1 MLKIGMVG
9 ADSNHSLSFARAL
22 NVDKIVRGARVTHL
36 VGETTARRTRTVAT
50 DGNIPHIAA
59 RPEDLIGTV
68 DAAVI
73 AHRHPQFHLP
83 AARPLLEAG
92 LPLYIDKSLCCRT
105 AEAKRFL
112 ARAAALGVPV
122 CSFGVIPLQPAFVA
136 LQKRISQLGPIH
148 AVVSTGPCDVKCKW
162 GGVFFYGIHQVEM
175 VLRLLG
181 YAVSHVQ
188 VVRGRGKNH
197 VGTITYKDGKV
208 ATVNLIGEEGVAGAF
223 FHLSVIGAKGR
234 IDQTIQTSPYPESM
248 YYPGIRAFV
257 RAFRTGQ
264 SADTAETMLGAVAVL
279 EGMEKSIAGKGR
291 VGISF

>member
-36 VGETTARRTRTVAT
+36 VGETSARRTRTVAT

-59 RPEDLIGTV
+59 RPEDLIGAV

-112 ARAAALGVPV
+112 ARASALGCPSVRLESFL
-122 CSFGVIPLQPAFVA
+122 CSPHLWRCKSGYPNWARSTQWSPLAPAMSSASGAAF
-136 LQKRISQLGPIH
+136 SFMG
-148 AVVSTGPCDVKCKW
+148 STKW
-162 GGVFFYGIHQVEM
+162 KWFCGC
-175 VLRLLG
+175 
-181 YAVSHVQ
+181 
-188 VVRGRGKNH
+188 
-197 VGTITYKDGKV
+197 
-208 ATVNLIGEEGVAGAF
+208 
-223 FHLSVIGAKGR
+223 SVM
-234 IDQTIQTSPYPESM
+234 Q
-248 YYPGIRAFV
+248 
-257 RAFRTGQ
+257 
-264 SADTAETMLGAVAVL
+264 
-279 EGMEKSIAGKGR
+279 
-291 VGISF
+291 

>member
-22 NVDKIVRGARVTHL
+22 NVDEIVDGAQVTHL
-36 VGETTARRTRTVAT
+36 VGETSAHRTKTVAT

-59 RPEDLIGTV
+59 RPEDLIGAV

-73 AHRHPQFHLP
+73 AHRHPQFHLL

-112 ARAAALGVPV
+112 TRAAALGVPV
-122 CSFGVIPLQPAFVA
+122 CSFGVVPLQPAFVA
-136 LQKRISQLGPIH
+136 LQKRIAQLGPIH

-181 YAVSHVQ
+181 YAVSHVP
-188 VVRGRGKNH
+188 GRPG
-197 VGTITYKDGKV
+197 
-208 ATVNLIGEEGVAGAF
+208 AGEEPRGYD
-223 FHLSVIGAKGR
+223 SVQRRQGGHCKSDRRRGGGR
-234 IDQTIQTSPYPESM
+234 RLFP
-248 YYPGIRAFV
+248 
-257 RAFRTGQ
+257 
-264 SADTAETMLGAVAVL
+264 L
-279 EGMEKSIAGKGR
+279 ER
-291 VGISF
+291 HRCQRPH

>member
-22 NVDKIVRGARVTHL
+22 NVDKIIGGARVTHL
-36 VGETTARRTRTVAT
+36 VGETAAHRTRTVAT

-59 RPEDLIGTV
+59 RPEDMIGAV

-112 ARAAALGVPV
+112 ARAVALRVPV
-122 CSFGVIPLQPAFVA
+122 CSFGVVPLQPAFVA

-197 VGTITYKDGKV
+197 VGTIAYKDGKV
-208 ATVNLIGEEGVAGAF
+208 ATVNLIGEEGVTGAF

-234 IDQTIQTSPYPESM
+234 IDQTIQTMPYPESM
-248 YYPGIRAFV
+248 YYSGIRAFV
-257 RAFRTGQ
+257 RTFRTRQ
-264 SADTAETMLGAVAVL
+264 STDTAETMLGAVAVL
-279 EGMEKSIAGKGR
+279 EALEKSIAGKGR
-291 VGISF
+291 VRISF

>member
-9 ADSNHSLSFARAL
+9 ADSNHSLSFSRAL
-22 NVDKIVRGARVTHL
+22 NVDKIVGGARVTHL
-36 VGETTARRTRTVAT
+36 VGETTAQRTRTVAT
-50 DGNIPHIAA
+50 NGNIPHIAA
-59 RPEDLIGTV
+59 RPEDLIGAV

-112 ARAAALGVPV
+112 ARASALGVPV
-122 CSFGVIPLQPAFVA
+122 CSFGVVPLQPAFVA

-148 AVVSTGPCDVKCKW
+148 AVVSTGPCDVKCRW

-197 VGTITYKDGKV
+197 VGTIAYKDGKV
-208 ATVNLIGEEGVAGAF
+208 ATVNLIGEEGAAGAF
-223 FHLSVIGAKGR
+223 FHLSVIGTKGR
-234 IDQTIQTSPYPESM
+234 IDQTIQTMPYPESM

-257 RAFRTGQ
+257 RTFRKGQ
-264 SADTAETMLGAVAVL
+264 SAATAETMLGAVAVL
-279 EGMEKSIAGKGR
+279 EALEKSIAGKGR

>member
-9 ADSNHSLSFARAL
+9 ADSNHSLSFSRAL

-36 VGETTARRTRTVAT
+36 VGETAARRTRTVAT

-59 RPEDLIGTV
+59 QPEDLIGAV
-68 DAAVI
+68 DAAVV

-112 ARAAALGVPV
+112 ARAAALRVPV
-122 CSFGVIPLQPAFVA
+122 CSFGVVPLQPAFVA

-197 VGTITYKDGKV
+197 VGTIAYKDGKV

-234 IDQTIQTSPYPESM
+234 IDQTIQTTPYPESM

-264 SADTAETMLGAVAVL
+264 STDTAETMLGAVAVL

-291 VGISF
+291 VGVSF

>member
-22 NVDKIVRGARVTHL
+22 NVDKIVGGVRVTHL
-36 VGETTARRTRTVAT
+36 VGETSARRTRTVAT
-50 DGNIPHIAA
+50 DGNIPQIAA
-59 RPEDLIGTV
+59 RPADLIGTV

-112 ARAAALGVPV
+112 ARASALGVPV
-122 CSFGVIPLQPAFVA
+122 CSFGVVPLQPAFVA

-148 AVVSTGPCDVKCKW
+148 AVVSTGPCDVKCRW

-197 VGTITYKDGKV
+197 VGTIAYKDGKV
-208 ATVNLIGEEGVAGAF
+208 ATVNLIGEAGGGRSF
-223 FHLSVIGAKGR
+223 F
-234 IDQTIQTSPYPESM
+234 SPERHWCPRPY
-248 YYPGIRAFV
+248 
-257 RAFRTGQ
+257 
-264 SADTAETMLGAVAVL
+264 
-279 EGMEKSIAGKGR
+279 
-291 VGISF
+291 

>member
-1 MLKIGMVG
+1 M
-9 ADSNHSLSFARAL
+9 
-22 NVDKIVRGARVTHL
+22 DKIIGGVRVTHL
-36 VGETTARRTRTVAT
+36 VGETSARRTRTVAT

-59 RPEDLIGTV
+59 RPEDLIGVV

-122 CSFGVIPLQPAFVA
+122 CSFGVVPLQPAFVA
-136 LQKRISQLGPIH
+136 LQKQISQLGPIH

-181 YAVSHVQ
+181 YGVSHVQ

-197 VGTITYKDGKV
+197 VGYNSVQRRQGGHGKSDRRRGGGRSLFPPERHRCQRPYRPDYSDH
-208 ATVNLIGEEGVAGAF
+208 ALLGEHVP
-223 FHLSVIGAKGR
+223 IR
-234 IDQTIQTSPYPESM
+234 
-248 YYPGIRAFV
+248 GIRAFV

-264 SADTAETMLGAVAVL
+264 STDTAETMLGAVAVL
-279 EGMEKSIAGKGR
+279 EGLEKSIAGKGR
-291 VGISF
+291 VGVSC

>member
-22 NVDKIVRGARVTHL
+22 NVDKIVGGARVTHL
-36 VGETTARRTRTVAT
+36 VGETAAHRTRTVAT

-59 RPEDLIGTV
+59 RPEDLIGAV

-112 ARAAALGVPV
+112 ARAVALRVPV
-122 CSFGVIPLQPAFVA
+122 CSFGVVPLQPAFVA

-197 VGTITYKDGKV
+197 VGTIAYKDGKV

-234 IDQTIQTSPYPESM
+234 IDQTIQTMPYPESM
-248 YYPGIRAFV
+248 YYSGIRAFV
-257 RAFRTGQ
+257 RTFRTRQ
-264 SADTAETMLGAVAVL
+264 STDTAETMLGAVAVL
-279 EGMEKSIAGKGR
+279 EALEKSIAGKGR
-291 VGISF
+291 VRISF

>member
-22 NVDKIVRGARVTHL
+22 NVDKIVGGARVTHL
-36 VGETTARRTRTVAT
+36 VGETSVRRTRTVAT

-59 RPEDLIGTV
+59 RPEDLIGAV

-112 ARAAALGVPV
+112 ARASALGVPV
-122 CSFGVIPLQPAFVA
+122 CSFGVVPLQPAFVA
-136 LQKRISQLGPIH
+136 LQKQISQLGPIH

-197 VGTITYKDGKV
+197 VGTIAYKDGRV

-234 IDQTIQTSPYPESM
+234 IDQTIQTMPYLESM

-257 RAFRTGQ
+257 RAFRKGQ
-264 SADTAETMLGAVAVL
+264 STDTTETMLGAVAVL
-279 EGMEKSIAGKGR
+279 EGLEKSVVGKGR
-291 VGISF
+291 VRVSF